1 MNDEWSEVDPT
12 DEQREFD
19 ELQRQEA
26 EAKANMQAIVDEW
39 TTHTDEPGKV
49 HADTYNSVI
58 LRGDVIFIF
67 TAADNIETDY
77 HITNIW
83 RMASTMNPEGMS
95 REMVNFD
102 CVTHSESMTAE
113 QWYWSCVE
121 WLDQQAQVDARYSPV
136 ALDKSY
142 VLYGS

>member
-19 ELQRQEA
+19 ELQRQTA
-26 EAKANMQAIVDEW
+26 EANMQTIVDEW

-49 HADTYNSVI
+49 HSDTYNSVI
-58 LRGDVIFIF
+58 VRGEVIFIF
-67 TAADNIETDY
+67 TAADNIDTDY

-83 RMASTMNPEGMS
+83 RMASTMSPEGVS

-121 WLDQQAQVDARYSPV
+121 WLDQQSQVDARYSPV
-136 ALDKSY
+136 PLDKRY